1 MEETNE
7 RITNLEGMEESAIQI
22 SKDQENIDKSLT
34 ARRVEY
40 HQNGRNQVINI
51 LDNQSDS
58 YLVKL

>member
-34 ARRVEY
+34 SRRVEY

-58 YLVKL
+58 YLV

>member
-58 YLVKL
+58 YLV